1 MGGIFVLRPE
11 LGVKRTCVGCAA
23 RFYDLTRAPPTCPKC
38 SAVQPP
44 DVPRPRYA
52 GRGNVTGGGRR
63 AAPWQAAPTPVADD
77 AEAAANVVEDEDED
91 ADAVVIDDDD
101 ADTDVT
107 EIDAE
112 IPSRSG
118 DPD

>member
-1 MGGIFVLRPE
+1 MGAVFVRRPE
-11 LGVKRTCVGCAA
+11 LGTKRTCVGCAA

-52 GRGNVTGGGRR
+52 GRGNVSAGGRR
-63 AAPWQAAPTPVADD
+63 APWQAAQAAAVAD
-77 AEAAANVVEDEDED
+77 EAVADVAEDEDED
-91 ADAVVIDDDD
+91 ADADAAVIDDDD
-101 ADTDVT
+101 ADSDVT

-112 IPSRSG
+112 IPSRPG
-118 DPD
+118 VTE